1 MLDIAV
7 AYNRYKFI
15 GYEFL
20 TWLWFYIENDGHA
33 AFRNID
39 RKANLNIG
47 NRLVLE
53 NRAHDRK
60 ESITITGDDAGLE
73 EAMLALQKGA
83 LVAELNLLCTK
94 DNHEYRF
101 TLKGE
106 SFHIGQLKTPET
118 ESVQTSEDMEGA
130 ILEKIYLYETALTIV
145 DHLFGVF
152 IINRLDSAWE
162 RDTVPIMKNWIY
174 NHHSATE

>member
-7 AYNRYKFI
+7 AYTRYKFI

-20 TWLWFYIENDGHA
+20 TWLWFW
-33 AFRNID
+33 ID
-39 RKANLNIG
+39 NVTGGDVPRADLRIG

-83 LVAELNLLCTK
+83 LVAELNLICTVK
-94 DNHEYRF
+94 NQEYRF
-101 TLKGE
+101 TVKGE
-106 SFHIGQLKTPET
+106 SFHITQLKTPET
-118 ESVQTSEDMEGA
+118 ESVKNSEDMEGA
-130 ILEKIYLYETALTIV
+130 LLEKIYLHEIALKTME
-145 DHLFGVF
+145 DLFKEF
-152 IINRLDSAWE
+152 ISNRISKGWDTK
-162 RDTVPIMKNWIY
+162 TVPAIKEWIY
-174 NHHSATE
+174 ASQKSH